1 MFHFWEWKLFKG
13 YDSLVVYYIMPK
25 KSTVKDVPSKKAT
38 KVVTAKSATP
48 PPVPAKDPV
57 PTKDPV
63 PAKDPV
69 PTPAHTKA
77 EDIESRYTSL
87 LASISCLVSTAKGI
101 QGEVRRIQK
110 DTKKALKDAEKKS
123 RGKKGVV
130 DPNKPKRAPSGFAKP
145 APISEE
151 LCKFL
156 GVDNGTELARTDVT
170 KQVTKYI
177 KDHSLQNPSNKR
189 HILPNETL
197 KKLLKIGEGQEVTYF
212 NLQTYMKVHF
222 PKSVKA

>member
-1 MFHFWEWKLFKG
+1 
-13 YDSLVVYYIMPK
+13 MPK
-25 KSTVKDVPSKKAT
+25 KSSVKDVPAKKVTKVTKVTKAKAT
-38 KVVTAKSATP
+38 TP
-48 PPVPAKDPV
+48 PKAPAQDPV
-57 PTKDPV
+57 PDP
-63 PAKDPV
+63 A
-69 PTPAHTKA
+69 PTPAPTKA
-77 EDIESRYTSL
+77 EDIDTRYTSL
-87 LASISCLVSTAKGI
+87 LASLSGLVSTAKGL

-123 RGKKGVV
+123 RGKKGNV

-156 GVDNGTELARTDVT
+156 GVDKGTELARTDVT

-189 HILPNETL
+189 HILPNDTL
-197 KKLLKIGEGQEVTYF
+197 KTLLKVGEGQEVTYF